1 MTRNQEK
8 GLTWAERCGIM
19 VAFTERRSRNM
30 SIYNA
35 IVHKAE
41 EGGYWA
47 EVPELPGCVTEA
59 DTLDELNEML
69 KEAIAGYLEVA
80 AENNVAIERT
90 ALMQVAV

>member
-1 MTRNQEK
+1 
-8 GLTWAERCGIM
+8 
-19 VAFTERRSRNM
+19 M

-35 IVHKAE
+35 IVHEAE

-69 KEAIAGYLEVA
+69 KAAIAGYLEVA
-80 AENNVAIERT
+80 AENNVTIERS

>member
-1 MTRNQEK
+1 MRSE
-8 GLTWAERCGIM
+8 
-19 VAFTERRSRNM
+19 ERRSKNM

-35 IVHKAE
+35 IVHEAE

-80 AENNVAIERT
+80 AENNVKIAR
-90 ALMQVAV
+90 AHRKAS